1 MSTYSCIFSLSNV
14 VLWYFVPIPLDGKLL
29 NVIDFLYDTGIP
41 VDISAMSESPDSVVE
56 PKIEEKSNAKGV
68 KFLSLYRYTSRNEK
82 LVMILACVC
91 AAIHGSA
98 LPLFTILFGNVITAF
113 NETSPTELLDKL
125 IGITKWFF
133 VIGAVAAVLATIQI
147 RYMIVGAQATGA
159 RLRKLYFKS
168 LMRMDDGWYDAQS
181 MKTRSSQ
188 AGAYVT
194 RLSDINLIQAG
205 IGDKV
210 AILVQYVSMFIVGFI
225 VAFIFSWK
233 LTLAVLATTPLLLV
247 AGGVMA
253 KVTTDSTESGLGA
266 YSTAGSIA
274 SEAISMI
281 RTVTAFGAQKEE
293 EERFGKELDKAY
305 KAEVKKGFVLGTGL
319 GLVMLVF
326 MCIFGFSLWLGWLLL
341 KRGQIK
347 NSGDVFIVFFS
358 VIIGASGL
366 GQAGPHISSIST
378 AKGAA
383 PEIFEI
389 IENDSE
395 IDPLDLTKGKTLDNV
410 KGTIEFKNVTFQY
423 PTRQSTTSEDD
434 KVLENFSLQIPAGSS
449 QSLVGESGSGK
460 R

>member
-1 MSTYSCIFSLSNV
+1 MFGRKKKDEVLTEEVSAPEKPKRFNIF
-14 VLWYFVPIPLDGKLL
+14 GKGKKEAK
-29 NVIDFLYDTGIP
+29 DEETD
-41 VDISAMSESPDSVVE
+41 ES
-56 PKIEEKSNAKGV
+56 KKAKTV
-68 KFLSLYRYTSRNEK
+68 SFLSLFRYTSRAERIG
-82 LVMILACVC
+82 MIFACVC

-113 NETSPTELLDKL
+113 NETPPEQLLDNL

-133 VIGAVAAVLATIQI
+133 IIGGVAAILATIQI
-147 RYMIVGAQATGA
+147 RFMLVGAQGTGA
-159 RLRKLYFKS
+159 RMRKLYFRS

-188 AGAYVT
+188 AGAYIT
-194 RLSDINLIQAG
+194 RLSDVSLVQAG

-210 AILVQYVSMFIVGFI
+210 AILIQYVSMFVIGFV

-233 LTLAVLATTPLLLV
+233 LTLAVLATTPLLAI

-253 KVTTDSTESGLGA
+253 KVTTDTTSGGLGA
-266 YSTAGSIA
+266 YSTAGAIA
-274 SEAISMI
+274 NEAISMI

-293 EERFGKELDKAY
+293 EERFGQELDKAY
-305 KAEVKKGFVLGTGL
+305 KAEVKKGFTMGVGL
-319 GLVMLVF
+319 GSVMLVF

-341 KRGQIK
+341 KRGEIK

-358 VIIGASGL
+358 VVIGASGL

-378 AKGAA
+378 ARGAA

-389 IENDSE
+389 IENQSE
-395 IDPLDLTKGKTLDNV
+395 IDALDLTSGKTLDNID
-410 KGTIEFKNVTFQY
+410 GTIEFAGVTFQY
-423 PTRQSTTSEDD
+423 PTRQNGAIGDET
-434 KVLENFSLQIPAGSS
+434 VLENFNLKVPAGSS